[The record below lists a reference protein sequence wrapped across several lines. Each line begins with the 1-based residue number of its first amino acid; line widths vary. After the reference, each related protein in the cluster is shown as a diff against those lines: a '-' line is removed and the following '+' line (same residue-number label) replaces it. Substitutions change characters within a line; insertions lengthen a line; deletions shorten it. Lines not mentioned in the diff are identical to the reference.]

1 MSQKQITEEEAYTA
15 LHQGLEKGLKYFYAT
30 HDTPLIYFSLRI
42 TKDEG
47 AAEDIA
53 AEAFVKLWQAR
64 ETFTHPKAVKA
75 FLYQVVRNR
84 SIDFIRTKKR
94 EASHLQNLV
103 QLYPASEGELNSFE
117 VSAETHRLI
126 YASIKNLPARCGAV
140 FRKFYLERKTL
151 PQIAEEMGVSVNTVR
166 NQKVQ
171 ALTILRKAFPAL
183 CLLLSKLLLQQ
194 LF

>member
-1 MSQKQITEEEAYTA
+1 MLLTEEEAFIA
-15 LHQGLEKGLKYFYAT
+15 LQGGLEKGLKYFYAAY
-30 HDTPLIYFSLRI
+30 DTALIYFSLHV

-53 AEAFVKLWQAR
+53 AEAFIKLWEAR
-64 ETFTHPKAVKA
+64 ETITHPKAVKA
-75 FLYQVVRNR
+75 FLYQVVRNG
-84 SIDFIRTKKR
+84 SIDFVRTKKR

-103 QLYPASEGELNSFE
+103 ELYPANEVELNSFE

-171 ALTILRKAFPAL
+171 ALAILRKAFPAL
-183 CLLLSKLLLQQ
+183 LLLLGKPFLP
-194 LF
+194 